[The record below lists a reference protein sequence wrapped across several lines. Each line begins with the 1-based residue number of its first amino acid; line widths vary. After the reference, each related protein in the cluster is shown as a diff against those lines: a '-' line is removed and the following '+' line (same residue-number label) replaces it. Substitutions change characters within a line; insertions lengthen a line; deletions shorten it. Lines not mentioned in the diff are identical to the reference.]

1 MRLLCDQNVAGK
13 YVQAFE
19 NHDEFVVS
27 TVAEELSPDTSDDDI
42 VADAARY
49 DWVVFTSDDDFFEH
63 ADQCGVLV
71 YNQLHD
77 PPPGDVLDAV
87 MAQRTSRTR
96 KSSKWFQGTWS
107 NCQPYWSLYGQSLCS
122 IPDRK

>member
-42 VADAARY
+42 VAYAARY
-49 DWVVFTSDDDFFEH
+49 DWVVFTSDDDFFEPGNH
-63 ADQCGVLV
+63 RSGSRELGLTVSHIGAYRAKPVLNPRSQV
-71 YNQLHD
+71 E
-77 PPPGDVLDAV
+77 
-87 MAQRTSRTR
+87 
-96 KSSKWFQGTWS
+96 
-107 NCQPYWSLYGQSLCS
+107 
-122 IPDRK
+122 

>member
-42 VADAARY
+42 VAYAARY

-87 MAQRTSRTR
+87 MAIDAAYE
-96 KSSKWFQGTWS
+96 S
-107 NCQPYWSLYGQSLCS
+107 NREIIEVVPGNWV
-122 IPDRK
+122 

>member
-27 TVAEELSPDTSDDDI
+27 TVAEGLSPD
-42 VADAARY
+42 
-49 DWVVFTSDDDFFEH
+49 TSDDDFFEH
-63 ADQCGVLV
+63 ADQCGGLV

-87 MAQRTSRTR
+87 MAIDAAYE
-96 KSSKWFQGTWS
+96 S
-107 NCQPYWSLYGQSLCS
+107 NQEIIEVVPGNWV
-122 IPDRK
+122 